1 MGDDCL
7 FCKIASGE
15 IKSEKVYED
24 NSIIAFLDIF
34 PAAPGHTLI
43 IPKSHY
49 DTINNTPDPVLAKLI
64 SVARTAARAIT
75 CAFNVDGVNLF
86 QNNGEAAG
94 QIIHHVH
101 FHIIPRFLNDGLAVL
116 KMQQKPYEADQIKQ
130 VRQKI
135 TDHWEKK

>member
-1 MGDDCL
+1 MGNDCL
-7 FCKIASGE
+7 FCKIAGGE
-15 IKSEKVYED
+15 IESEKVYED
-24 NSIIAFLDIF
+24 DSVIAFLDIF

-75 CAFNVDGVNLF
+75 SAFNVDGVNLF

-101 FHIIPRFLNDGLAVL
+101 LHIVPRFLNDGLAVL
-116 KMQQKPYEADQIKQ
+116 KIEQKPYEGDQIKQ

-135 TDHWEKK
+135 TDHWKKK